1 LTALPLY
8 QRAVELD
15 PNFAMAYARLGTVYS
30 NLGQSELSE
39 KNREKAFELRD
50 RASEHEKLYIM
61 SHYYVDSGQLEKGIT
76 ALELYKQTY
85 PRDAIP
91 YNNLAVVYNQMGQFE
106 NALDN
111 ARQAVQLDPDSATGY
126 SNVAFAYAG
135 LNRLDEAKATF
146 DQAMQRKIG
155 GAAVHSFLANVDW
168 LQGDTGAMERELDLI
183 RSDPQNDFIVSGF
196 RSAIA
201 GYGGQVKVGR
211 DFGQKQRDAAQR
223 LGFKEAAANEYAL
236 EAISEATFLNMARAL
251 EDVSQA
257 LKLSQSPPVVLTS
270 SLALALAGEDARAGK
285 MADDVAQKRPYDTLV
300 QFVQVPLVKAQIEVN
315 HGNHSKAV
323 DLLDGALVYARANS
337 NVLYVRGNAYLKAG
351 RGNDAVQAFQRLLN
365 IKNVITVDPIMPLAR
380 IGLAR
385 AYVLAGDPVRAR
397 VAYQDFFALWKD
409 ADPDVPLLRQV
420 KAEYANTVD
429 SGQWPVVSGQK
440 FAFSRYCT
448 PDWYPQP
455 LTTNHRSLTTAL
467 LQLHYKN
474 SPV

>member
-1 LTALPLY
+1 
-8 QRAVELD
+8 
-15 PNFAMAYARLGTVYS
+15 
-30 NLGQSELSE
+30 
-39 KNREKAFELRD
+39 
-50 RASEHEKLYIM
+50 M

-135 LNRLDEAKATF
+135 LNRLGEAKATF
-146 DQAMQRKIG
+146 DEALQRKLG
-155 GAAVHSFLANVDW
+155 GAAVHSFMANVAW

-183 RSDPQNDFIVSGF
+183 RADPQYDDIVNGF
-196 RSAIA
+196 HSAIA
-201 GYGGQVKVGR
+201 AYGGQMKAAR
-211 DFGQKQRDAAQR
+211 EFGQKQREAAQR
-223 LGFKEAAANEYAL
+223 LGFKEAVATDYAL
-236 EAISEATFLNMARAL
+236 EAVSEATFLNTARAL

-257 LKLSQSPPVVLTS
+257 MKLAQSPTVVLTS
-270 SLALALAGEDARAGK
+270 ALALALAGQDARAGK
-285 MADDVAQKRPYDTLV
+285 LADDVAQKRPYDTLV
-300 QFVQVPLVKAQIEVN
+300 QFVQLPLVKAQIEVN
-315 HGNHSKAV
+315 HGDHSKAI

-337 NVLYVRGNAYLKAG
+337 NVLYVRGNAYLTAG

-385 AYVLAGDPVRAR
+385 AYALAGDPSSAR

-420 KAEYANTVD
+420 KAEYAKI
-429 SGQWPVVSGQK
+429 Q
-440 FAFSRYCT
+440 
-448 PDWYPQP
+448 
-455 LTTNHRSLTTAL
+455 
-467 LQLHYKN
+467 
-474 SPV
+474 